1 MAAFITLFDWT
12 EQGVRNV
19 KETVNRG
26 RAFREALEAEGGRLI
41 GIWWTLGQHDGVAI
55 FEAADDAAATQA
67 LVAVGMAGNIRTQT
81 MRAFSEE
88 EMEGIVGGLP

>member
-12 EQGVRNV
+12 EQGVRNA
-19 KETVNRG
+19 KETVNRA
-26 RAFREALEAEGGRLI
+26 RAFRQALEAAGGRLI
-41 GIWWTLGQHDGVAI
+41 GIWWTLGQHDGVFI

-67 LVAVGMAGNIRTQT
+67 LVAVGMGGHVRTQT

>member
-12 EQGVRNV
+12 EQGVRNA
-19 KETVNRG
+19 KETVSRA
-26 RAFREALEAEGGRLI
+26 RAFRQALEAAGGRLI
-41 GIWWTLGQHDGVAI
+41 GIWWTLGQHDGVFI

-81 MRAFSEE
+81 MRAFSED
-88 EMEGIVGGLP
+88 EMERIVGGLP

>member
-12 EQGVRNV
+12 EQGARNV

-26 RAFREALEAEGGRLI
+26 RAFRAALEAKGGRLI

-55 FEAADDAAATQA
+55 IEAADDAAATEA
-67 LVAVGMAGNIRTQT
+67 LLAIGMAGNIRTET

-88 EMEGIVGGLP
+88 EMESIVGGLS